1 VASKPV
7 RPRSAACE
15 ACRVLGSTRQ
25 PLSKPGAPSKRV
37 LALTAAE
44 APGHPWTR
52 SGAPALD
59 LTLADIRALL
69 YNGSM
74 DTYVRRLHRVY
85 LVDDHDIVRRGLR
98 DLLVNAGD
106 IDVVGDSG
114 SAREAVSE
122 ILRLD
127 ADVMVL
133 DLQLQDGSG
142 IEVCRAVRSVNP
154 SASGLL
160 FTAADDDVALLGAV
174 LAGAAG
180 YLVKLGRNLDI
191 VGTIR
196 RIRAGRSLMD
206 ADRVL
211 EARQALEWLVGSLSP
226 AVTERERQILQ
237 AVIDGQTNRQI
248 TDLLGSEPDKIDSEI
263 EGLVARVTKALLGG
277 GTPSDEPGVGRH
289 RLADE

>member
-1 VASKPV
+1 MP
-7 RPRSAACE
+7 
-15 ACRVLGSTRQ
+15 
-25 PLSKPGAPSKRV
+25 
-37 LALTAAE
+37 
-44 APGHPWTR
+44 
-52 SGAPALD
+52 
-59 LTLADIRALL
+59 LADIGALL
-69 YNGSM
+69 YNGPM
-74 DTYVRRLHRVY
+74 DTYVPRLHRVY
-85 LVDDHDIVRRGLR
+85 LVDDHEIVRRAVR
-98 DLLVNAGD
+98 DLLGNARD

-127 ADVMVL
+127 ADVMIL

-180 YLVKLGRNLDI
+180 YIVKLGRNIDI

-196 RIRAGRSLMD
+196 RIRSGRSLMD
-206 ADRVL
+206 ENRVL
-211 EARQALEWLVGSLSP
+211 EARQALEWIVDSFSP
-226 AVTERERQILQ
+226 AVTEHERQILQ
-237 AVIDGQTNRQI
+237 QVIDGQTDRQI
-248 TDLLGSEPDKIDSEI
+248 TDLLESKPDKIESDI

-277 GTPSDEPGVGRH
+277 GSSSAVGKH
-289 RLADE
+289 RLAD